1 MTGLTK
7 EELEDL
13 WNDLFIE
20 ADRAKMLEE
29 TLLRLTAF
37 YEALDSDD
45 RNVAND
51 VFRAWVLEGNPN
63 QRFDALA
70 MISKFKIRSALP
82 ELRAD
87 LARLRHE
94 TGPSVPFDLEQLYE
108 IIAELEP
115 PD

>member
-37 YEALDSDD
+37 YEAPDSDD
-45 RNVAND
+45 RNVVND
-51 VFRAWVLEGNPN
+51 VFRAWVLEGNLN

-82 ELRAD
+82 ELRAIL
-87 LARLRHE
+87 LACDMKPVHQSHSTSSSFTRSLL
-94 TGPSVPFDLEQLYE
+94 S
-108 IIAELEP
+108 
-115 PD
+115 